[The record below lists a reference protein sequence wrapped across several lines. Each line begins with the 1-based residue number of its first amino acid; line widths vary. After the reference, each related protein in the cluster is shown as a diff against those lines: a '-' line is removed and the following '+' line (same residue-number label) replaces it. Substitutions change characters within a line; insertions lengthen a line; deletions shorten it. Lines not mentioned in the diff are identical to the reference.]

1 MGTSVSTLDFLVQNQ
16 PLYHGL
22 HSPLSA
28 NGSTHVNIAAAS
40 GQVRIARPTSRL
52 HEVVAFYRDVL
63 GLEVIDSFRDHEGF
77 SGVMVGLPGSAVH
90 LEFTTHEGDDA
101 DGPVGLAPTQD
112 NLLVFYVEDSS
123 DFAAIRDRLAAA
135 GPPLVPPVNP
145 YWSGIGA
152 LTFVDPDAWRVVVAP
167 GPYQP

>member
-1 MGTSVSTLDFLVQNQ
+1 
-16 PLYHGL
+16 
-22 HSPLSA
+22 
-28 NGSTHVNIAAAS
+28 VNVAAAS

-52 HEVVAFYRDVL
+52 DEVVAFYRDVL
-63 GLEVIDSFRDHEGF
+63 GLDVIDRFQDHDGF
-77 SGVMVGLPGSAVH
+77 SGVMLGLPGSAVH

-101 DGPVGLAPTQD
+101 AAPVGLAPTQD
-112 NLLVFYVEDSS
+112 NLLVFYVEDAS
-123 DFAAIRDRLAAA
+123 DFAAIRDRLAAT

-167 GPYQP
+167 GPYRP